1 MKAPRVAWA
10 IYAKIRRRSTGWDK
24 GPSPHAAGAPY
35 IRPSQARER
44 LVGQFALKVKALLRC
59 SRMQGSSR

>member
-35 IRPSQARER
+35 IKPSQTCER
-44 LVGQFALKVKALLRC
+44 LVDQFVMKVKALLRC
-59 SRMQGSSR
+59 SRIQAPSR

>member
-24 GPSPHAAGAPY
+24 GLSPHAAGAPY
-35 IRPSQARER
+35 IRPSQTSEQF
-44 LVGQFALKVKALLRC
+44 VGQFALKVKALLRR
-59 SRMQGSSR
+59 SRIQAL